1 MSYIKQSKRAVNK
14 PAVSLSLA
22 LASSL
27 ALGSQAVLAADD
39 NNVEEVLVE
48 GRHADFNADT
58 RGNLKFTEPVSRTPK
73 TLQIISSDIINQQH
87 ATTLT
92 EALRNTPGVGT
103 FSLGEGGNTDTG
115 DSIFMRGFYAT
126 GSIFADGIRDSGN
139 YSRDTFNTEQVEVLK
154 GADGSAFGRTSQ
166 GGAINVVSKVAKKGD
181 SSEITASYGTHNQR
195 RSTLDT
201 NQQINDNV
209 AFRLNLMGEKSDV
222 PGRDKVENK
231 SWGVAPSLTLWF
243 GDAELNINYM
253 HLDQD
258 NTPDGGVPTIGLKSY
273 KSPLANKPELS
284 DAKRIR
290 YKNFYGSSSDFD
302 KVKVDMF
309 TVAYEHAIADN
320 FIIHNTS
327 RWGQTEQKYAITS
340 FNASVSGRGTPNVVN
355 QNTWDVN
362 DYSGWLMDTSRHA
375 KHQTNKILTN
385 QLGFINIVSTGYVEQ
400 TLSYGVE
407 VTREE
412 LELKGVKADIT
423 SFDQNVYYP
432 QHNAA
437 YNIIKTGENTDGT
450 VDTYAVY
457 LFDTVKI
464 GEDWQLNG
472 GMRFDRYHAKYKTTD
487 GSLDAKTRKN
497 LFAWQLGAL
506 YQINP
511 LGNIYASYSVG
522 EQPPGSDSLVLS
534 AKEKDADNPA
544 YKPQKAKTA
553 EVGTKWKFADDK
565 LLLSAALFRTEI
577 GNQIEQDQGT
587 NEYYQNGEKRV
598 DGIEI
603 TAVGKIT
610 SDWTLT
616 TGYTHMRGKVLKG
629 APDAQGSGDSD
640 LSYMPTDAFTA
651 WTSYQLPLGFTIG
664 AGARYMG
671 KIKREAKGTGEGV
684 IDYAEAY
691 WVGDMMLGYSPAPAL
706 DFQLNIYNVAD
717 TNYVAA
723 VNRNGQRYTP
733 HTPRTAILTAKYKF

>member
-1 MSYIKQSKRAVNK
+1 MSYIKSSKRCAKK
-14 PAVSLSLA
+14 PAVSLGVA
-22 LASSL
+22 LVSSL
-27 ALGSQAVLAADD
+27 ALGSHNVLAND
-39 NNVEEVLVE
+39 NNSVEEVLVE
-48 GRHADFNADT
+48 GHQSSMMPDV

-87 ATTLT
+87 ATTLS

-166 GGAINVVSKVAKKGD
+166 GGAINVVSKMAKKGD

-195 RSTLDT
+195 RTTFDS
-201 NQQINDNV
+201 NQQISDNV
-209 AFRLNLMGEKSDV
+209 AFRLNLMGEKSNV
-222 PGRDKVENK
+222 PGRDKVKNK
-231 SWGVAPSLTLWF
+231 SWGIAPSLTLWF
-243 GDAELNINYM
+243 GDAKLSLNYM

-273 KSPLANKPELS
+273 ASPLTNKPELS
-284 DAKRIR
+284 QASEVR
-290 YKNFYGSSSDFD
+290 YKNFYGSNSDFD

-309 TVAYEHAIADN
+309 TVAYENHLADN
-320 FIIHNTS
+320 FILHNTA
-327 RWGQTEQKYAITS
+327 RWGRTEQKYAITS
-340 FNASVSGRGTPNVVN
+340 FNASVSGRGTPNVIN
-355 QNTWDVN
+355 QNTWDLN
-362 DYSGWLMDTSRHA
+362 DLEHWLMDTSRHA
-375 KHQTNKILTN
+375 KDQSNSIITN
-385 QLGFINIVSTGYVEQ
+385 QLGLINIVSTGLVEQ
-400 TLSYGVE
+400 TISYGVE
-407 VTREE
+407 LTREE
-412 LELKGVKADIT
+412 VKIKGVEAVGFNY
-423 SFDQNVYYP
+423 SQNVYHP
-432 QHNAA
+432 QHSDHYQVN
-437 YNIIKTGENTDGT
+437 KTGKNTDGT

-464 GEDWQLNG
+464 GDDWQLNG
-472 GMRFDRYHAKYKTTD
+472 GVRLDRYRAKYKSFDATLTD
-487 GSLDAKTRKN
+487 KTSKN

-506 YQINP
+506 YQVTKNT
-511 LGNIYASYSVG
+511 NIYASYSVG

-534 AKEKDADNPA
+534 AKDNNADNPNF
-544 YKPQKAKTA
+544 KPQKAKTA
-553 EVGTKWKFADDK
+553 ELGSKWKLADDK
-565 LLLSAALFRTEI
+565 LLLSAAVFRTEI
-577 GNQIEQDQGT
+577 GNQVEQDTSG
-587 NEYYQNGEKRV
+587 EYHQNGEKRV

-603 TAVGKIT
+603 TAVGQIT
-610 SDWTLT
+610 DEWTLT

-629 APDAQGSGDSD
+629 APAAQGDSTD
-640 LSYMPTDAFTA
+640 LSYMPSDAFTA
-651 WTSYQLPLGFTIG
+651 WTSYQLPLGFSIG

-671 KIKREAKGTGEGV
+671 KIKREAKGNGDGV

-691 WVGDMMLGYSPAPAL
+691 WVGDMMLGYSPISAL
-706 DFQLNIYNVAD
+706 DFQLNIYNIAD
-717 TNYVAA
+717 TRYVAS